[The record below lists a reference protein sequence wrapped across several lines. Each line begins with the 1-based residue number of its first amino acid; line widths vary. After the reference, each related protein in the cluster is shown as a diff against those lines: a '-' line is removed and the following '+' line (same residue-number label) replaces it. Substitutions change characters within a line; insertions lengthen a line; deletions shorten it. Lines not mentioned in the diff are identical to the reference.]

1 MKRGLEGRAKGHA
14 SPAESVPPPDTMA
27 QLCDR
32 LGYRFADPSLLELA
46 LTHGSASID
55 GGESNERLEFV
66 GDSVVGLAVATALF
80 HRYPEASEGTLTQF
94 KAHLVNNGRLAEAAL
109 ASGTGDC
116 LRLGKGE
123 EKGDGRRKTRVLADA
138 LEAVFGA
145 AFLDGGMEA
154 ASRIAERWI
163 LPADADEEREL
174 EELGGNSKS
183 ALQEWLQ
190 ARGHD
195 KPEYVVVASTGPS
208 HRPVFDVEARCG
220 SHTARGR
227 AKRKRDAQQLAA
239 ARILRQLIAAERE
252 KSASVAALS

>member
-1 MKRGLEGRAKGHA
+1 MKRTLEGRAGGH
-14 SPAESVPPPDTMA
+14 PRRAESVPRPDRLA
-27 QLCDR
+27 RLCDR
-32 LGYRFADPSLLELA
+32 LGYRFADPALLELA
-46 LTHGSASID
+46 LTHGSASAD

-66 GDSVVGLAVATALF
+66 GDSVVGLAVASALYR
-80 HRYPEASEGTLTQF
+80 RYPEASEGALTQF
-94 KAHLVNNGRLAEAAL
+94 KAHLVNNARLAEAAL
-109 ASGTGDC
+109 ASGTGEC

-123 EKGDGRRKTRVLADA
+123 EKGGGRQKTRVLADA

-145 AFLDGGMEA
+145 AFFDGGMEA

-163 LPADADEEREL
+163 LPAGADEERWL
-174 EELGGNSKS
+174 EELAANSKS

-190 ARGHD
+190 ARGRG

-220 SHTARGR
+220 SHAARGR

-239 ARILRQLIAAERE
+239 ARVLRQLVAAERGR
-252 KSASVAALS
+252 SASAAA